1 MRKERFRNMM
11 GEFVPLISTPWC
23 RQCHGVA
30 VKIHADTLSF
40 STHPKPFQPLPPSPS
55 KVLLTNPQQ
64 LPLPPMATKQHN
76 LHSSCISQPLFLNRH
91 NPSATL
97 KTLPKHLRN
106 SYNILQRHKPA
117 VSKPSSLRESSV
129 QWNKVWRR
137 LGVGDEYRVLSYGKL
152 TALILFLLR
161 ARMRRLLMNGHLY
174 RSIRIWFLF
183 VQMYIVHT
191 LVLRAEACVMMT
203 AHMSATSRKYILSIL
218 LSWLLGLRTETL
230 LEIC

>member
-1 MRKERFRNMM
+1 MRLHCSDILWTIRLRGSWEAGMWLVLLLWWSICCQLPRRLYRKSWTFGLRSMRKERFRNMM

-76 LHSSCISQPLFLNRH
+76 LHGSQLSQPLFLNRH
-91 NPSATL
+91 NLPPTP

-106 SYNILQRHKPA
+106 SYNILQRHKPTI
-117 VSKPSSLRESSV
+117 SKPSSLRESSV
-129 QWNKVWRR
+129 
-137 LGVGDEYRVLSYGKL
+137 
-152 TALILFLLR
+152 
-161 ARMRRLLMNGHLY
+161 
-174 RSIRIWFLF
+174 
-183 VQMYIVHT
+183 
-191 LVLRAEACVMMT
+191 
-203 AHMSATSRKYILSIL
+203 
-218 LSWLLGLRTETL
+218 
-230 LEIC
+230 